1 VPPKLRRGATH
12 WDGRRTD
19 GQKEGFEEGFE
30 EGREADNEAEELAQ
44 EVARTYPGGLPDPA
58 RPPANPEV
66 GSPAVPPTI
75 DDDDRKRLLLEL
87 RALVGASLQK
97 LWLPSPRLC
106 VLQLR
111 LPGRSALAVIDAR
124 LRFAALVPE
133 RPTAPDSAPRSQA
146 TLRNA
151 LEGTRLSGAAL
162 VVPRDRR
169 VASPRLEFGERV
181 LIAEE
186 ALLCVET
193 ASGKILWASSGASRR
208 PGSAYPGADEIPL
221 GDAQPLTSR
230 DRKVRE
236 ALAAEEQAG
245 VAARRKEVV
254 ARLRAR
260 VRKLGRTAAA
270 VEEDA
275 ARAAR
280 AGEEQARA
288 ELLLPL
294 ASRLPRG
301 SREARVPD
309 WSRLD
314 EEGRPMEVVIALDPS
329 LSPSENAAR
338 WLRRAKRYRSA
349 TKRIATR
356 REQVQAELSR
366 AQALLARAETAQS
379 ADELAAVEA
388 ELPEAPPRSLRG
400 RAAPR
405 LPYRKFISQA
415 GAPILVGRSA
425 RDNDALTFRVARGN
439 DLWLHARGLQGAHV
453 VVPGAGESPDARTL
467 GDAALLAA
475 HFSAG
480 RGEDRVEVAWTRCK
494 HVRKAKGAPAGTVI
508 VTQEKALR
516 VRLEPER
523 LAALL
528 STET

>member
-1 VPPKLRRGATH
+1 MPPKLRRGATH

-30 EGREADNEAEELAQ
+30 EGREADDEAEELAQ
-44 EVARTYPGGLPDPA
+44 EVARTYPGGLPYPV

-75 DDDDRKRLLLEL
+75 DDEDRKRLLLEL
-87 RALVGASLQK
+87 RALVGASLQR

-245 VAARRKEVV
+245 VAARRKELV
-254 ARLRAR
+254 ARLRTR

-280 AGEEQARA
+280 AGEERARA

-294 ASRLPRG
+294 ASRLARG

-329 LSPSENAAR
+329 LSPAENAAR
-338 WLRRAKRYRSA
+338 WLRRAKRYRTA
-349 TKRIATR
+349 AERIATR

-366 AQALLARAETAQS
+366 TQALLARAETAQS

-453 VVPGAGESPDARTL
+453 VVPGAGDSPDARTL

-508 VTQEKALR
+508 VIQEKALR
-516 VRLEPER
+516 VRLEAER

>member
-1 VPPKLRRGATH
+1 M
-12 WDGRRTD
+12 
-19 GQKEGFEEGFE
+19 
-30 EGREADNEAEELAQ
+30 
-44 EVARTYPGGLPDPA
+44 
-58 RPPANPEV
+58 
-66 GSPAVPPTI
+66 PPTI

-87 RALVGASLQK
+87 RALAGASLQK

-111 LPGRSALAVIDAR
+111 LPGRSVLAAIDAR
-124 LRFAALVPE
+124 LRFAAIVPE

-151 LEGTRLSGAAL
+151 LEGARLSGAAL
-162 VVPRDRR
+162 VLPRDRR
-169 VASPRLEFGERV
+169 VPSPRLEFAERV

-186 ALLCVET
+186 ALLCVEAAT
-193 ASGKILWASSGASRR
+193 AKILWASSGALRR
-208 PGSAYPGADEIPL
+208 PGSLYPDAEEIPL
-221 GDAQPLTSR
+221 GDAGQLPSR
-230 DRKVRE
+230 DGKVRE

-254 ARLRAR
+254 AHLRAR
-260 VRKLGRTAAA
+260 VRKLNRTVAA
-270 VEEDA
+270 VDEDA

-280 AGEEQARA
+280 AGEEQTRA

-294 ASRLPRG
+294 AAQLPRG
-301 SREARVPD
+301 SREARAPD
-309 WSRLD
+309 WSHLD
-314 EEGRPMEVVIALDPS
+314 EEGRPREVVIPLDPA
-329 LSPSENAAR
+329 LSPAENAAR

-349 TKRIATR
+349 AERIATR
-356 REQVQAELSR
+356 GEEVLAELSR
-366 AQALLARAETAQS
+366 AQALLDRAEAAQS
-379 ADELAAVEA
+379 AEQLAAVEL
-388 ELPEAPPRSLRG
+388 ELPSAPARSPRG
-400 RAAPR
+400 RQTPR
-405 LPYRKFISQA
+405 LPYRKFISQG

-480 RGEDRVEVAWTRCK
+480 RGEDRVEIAWTRCK
-494 HVRKAKGAPAGTVI
+494 YVRKAKGAPAGSVI

-516 VRLEPER
+516 VRLEPQR